1 MSSEM
6 VISVTS
12 YDKPG
17 IICTV
22 TESINDTGGVVLNLS
37 QTVLDK
43 YFSMILF
50 AKFKKNISSEALKKE
65 LMTSLNKFSTDKVE
79 VSVIESKSLSEPS
92 QKPNYASDKELE
104 EEYVLTASSVSRQNI
119 VARISRFCKDNNIN
133 ILNLYT
139 KTINDLYFMIFFLD
153 TSHVKSMAM
162 IRKQIKK
169 IEDKSPDLKIMLQHY
184 EIFKATNEINI
195 KS

>member
-22 TESINDTGGVVLNLS
+22 TEAINDAGGIVLNLS
-37 QTVLDK
+37 QTVLDN

-50 AKFKKNISSEALKKE
+50 AKFQRSVSAEIIKKE
-65 LMTSLNKFSTDKVE
+65 LTKNLNKFSKDKVE
-79 VSVIESKSLSEPS
+79 VSVIESESLSDS
-92 QKPNYASDKELE
+92 SKKHDYASDKELE

-119 VARISRFCKDNNIN
+119 VAKISRFCKDNHIN

-139 KTINDLYFMIFFLD
+139 RTINDLYFMIFFLD
-153 TSHVKSMAM
+153 TSSVKSMEVV
-162 IRKQIKK
+162 RKQIKK
-169 IEDKSPDLKIMLQHY
+169 IEDDSPDLKIMLQHY

-195 KS
+195 KI

>member
-17 IICTV
+17 IFCTV
-22 TESINDTGGVVLNLS
+22 TEAINDAGGVVLNLS

-50 AKFKKNISSEALKKE
+50 AIFQKNISAEALKKE
-65 LMTSLNKFSTDKVE
+65 LMKSLNKFSTDKVE
-79 VSVIESKSLSEPS
+79 VSVIESKSLSES
-92 QKPNYASDKELE
+92 SRKPDYASDKELE

-119 VARISRFCKDNNIN
+119 VAKISRFCKDNNIN

-153 TSHVKSMAM
+153 TSHAKSMETV
-162 IRKQIKK
+162 RKQIKK
-169 IEDKSPDLKIMLQHY
+169 IEDESPDLKIMLQHY

-195 KS
+195 KI